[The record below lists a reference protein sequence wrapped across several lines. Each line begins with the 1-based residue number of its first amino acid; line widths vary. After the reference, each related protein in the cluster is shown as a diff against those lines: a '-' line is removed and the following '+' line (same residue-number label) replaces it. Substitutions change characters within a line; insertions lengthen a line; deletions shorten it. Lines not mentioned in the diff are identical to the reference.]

1 MGGYHTNWT
10 VVYNFRLTVVKNKT
24 KTKKHKNVSL
34 IQLITIRDAASDL
47 FDKIKPNAI
56 LME

>member
-10 VVYNFRLTVVKNKT
+10 VVYNFRLTVVKN